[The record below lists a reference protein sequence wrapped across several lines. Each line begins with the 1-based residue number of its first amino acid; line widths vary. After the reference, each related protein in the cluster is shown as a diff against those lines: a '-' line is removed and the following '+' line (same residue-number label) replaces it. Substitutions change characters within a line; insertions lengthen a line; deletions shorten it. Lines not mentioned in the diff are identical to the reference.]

1 MTSARGHRQ
10 DGPQRS
16 GRLRLHIGASR
27 LHRWLALL
35 IGIQLLLWFTSG
47 LVMSLLPIE
56 RVRGEHLVDRE
67 AAAPLSATATY
78 ASPQSIIAASDAPVR
93 TLHHRMLL
101 GRPIVEVETVSGTL
115 LLVDGTNGVR
125 LPPVNAAQAVS
136 VALAAYRATPVPK
149 ATAERVTAAST
160 EYKGRLPAWRVV
172 LADADNTRVY
182 VTDTG
187 AIAAVRTGTWRLY
200 DFFWGLHIMDWSEP
214 ENFNTPWLKAFAFGG
229 LALAVAGTVLLY
241 PRWPRRRRR
250 RVEG

>member
-1 MTSARGHRQ
+1 MHTGTREG
-10 DGPQRS
+10 GPLRS
-16 GRLRLHIGASR
+16 KRLRFHIGASR

-67 AAAPLSATATY
+67 AAAPLSAQATY
-78 ASPQSIIAASDAPVR
+78 ASPQSIIAASGTPVR
-93 TLHHRMLL
+93 ALRHRMLL
-101 GRPIVEVETVSGTL
+101 GRPIVEVETGSGAI
-115 LLVDGTNGVR
+115 LLVDGTTGAR
-125 LPPVNAAQAVS
+125 LPPVDVRQAEAI
-136 VALAAYRATPVPK
+136 ALGAYRGTPSPK
-149 ATAERVTAAST
+149 ATVERVTTAST

-172 LADADNTRVY
+172 LADAEDTRVY

-200 DFFWGLHIMDWSEP
+200 DFFWGLHIMDWSEH

-229 LALAVAGTVLLY
+229 LALAIAGTVLLY
-241 PRWPRRRRR
+241 LRWPRRRRR